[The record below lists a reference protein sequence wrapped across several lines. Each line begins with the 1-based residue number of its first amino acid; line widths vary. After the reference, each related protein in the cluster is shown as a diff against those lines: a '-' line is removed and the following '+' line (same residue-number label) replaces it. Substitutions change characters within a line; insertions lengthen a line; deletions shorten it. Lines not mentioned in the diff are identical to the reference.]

1 MCLFLTSCRNEDER
15 NNIIFYHMTYT
26 SDSNKTVAK
35 NSIYMS
41 IRMVIVLC
49 ITLYTTRAI
58 LNVLGVED
66 YGIYNVVCGFVSM
79 LAFLN
84 TSMSNGIQRYFNFE
98 YGKNGATGANRVYNT
113 ALIIQSILGI
123 VILILAESFG
133 LWYIYEKMV
142 IPAERFY
149 AAQWIF
155 QLSLI
160 SFLFIIMQA
169 PYTAAVMAH
178 ERMDFYA
185 IVSVLDAVL
194 KLGIVFFI
202 PLFNGDGLIIYGVL
216 QLLISAL
223 NFILYYVYSKK
234 NFREIKLYLIFDKVL
249 FRSMLGFSGWNV
261 FGSFANM
268 MKEQGINLIMNL
280 FFGPIVNAAR
290 GIAVQINSGL
300 QSFVANLGISIRPQI
315 VQSYAKG
322 DIERTMNLYFSIS
335 KLSCCLLYLISLP
348 VVLEIDFILHIWL
361 GENVPEHT
369 TSFIFI
375 IILTSFVNNLN
386 AATSNVVHATGKM
399 MLYQVTGGLTILLAI
414 PLAYFVLKFGATPE
428 WALIMS
434 LITMSFA
441 QVIALVVLKKIVNFS
456 INGYL
461 KKVIIPFFCV
471 VTISSPILY
480 FIRTIMEDGILRFC
494 LMISLSIFII
504 GIVIYHIGLNIKEK
518 SLIKNLFLD
527 RIHHGKL

>member
-1 MCLFLTSCRNEDER
+1 MPENISQ
-15 NNIIFYHMTYT
+15 NNKRI
-26 SDSNKTVAK
+26 AK

-58 LNVLGVED
+58 LDVLGVED

-84 TSMSNGIQRYFNFE
+84 TSMSNGIQRFFNFE
-98 YGKNGATGANRVYNT
+98 YGKNGEVGANRVYNT
-113 ALIIQSILGI
+113 ALIIQSLLAI
-123 VILILAESFG
+123 VILVLAESFE
-133 LWYIYEKMV
+133 LWYMYEKMV
-142 IPAERFY
+142 IPAERFI

-155 QLSLI
+155 QLSLV

-178 ERMDFYA
+178 EKMDFYA

-194 KLGIVFFI
+194 KLGIVFVI
-202 PLFNGDGLIIYGVL
+202 PLFDGDGLIIYGVL
-216 QLLISAL
+216 LSLISVL
-223 NFILYYVYSKK
+223 NFILYYVYCKK
-234 NFREIKLYLIFDKVL
+234 NFNEIKFHIIFDRTL
-249 FRSMLGFSGWNV
+249 FRLMLGFSGWNV

-322 DIERTMNLYFSIS
+322 DINRTMNLYFSIS
-335 KLSCCLLYLISLP
+335 KLSCCLLYFIALP
-348 VVLEIDFILHIWL
+348 VIIEIDFILHIWL
-361 GENVPEHT
+361 GDNIPDHT
-369 TSFIFI
+369 TTFIAI

-386 AATSNVVHATGKM
+386 AATSNVVHASGKM
-399 MLYQVTGGLTILLAI
+399 MLYQVTGGLAILLAI
-414 PLAYFVLKFGATPE
+414 PLAYWALKNGASPE
-428 WALIMS
+428 WALLMS
-434 LITMSFA
+434 FITMMFA
-441 QVIALVVLKKIVNFS
+441 QIIALIVLKRIVRYSIKEYMRKVLFPFIGVVLI
-456 INGYL
+456 
-461 KKVIIPFFCV
+461 C
-471 VTISSPILY
+471 SPIIYYASTL
-480 FIRTIMEDGILRFC
+480 FKEGLLRFC
-494 LMISLSIFII
+494 IITSMSIIVV
-504 GIVIYHIGLNIKEK
+504 GIAIYIIGLNTKEK
-518 SLIKNLFLD
+518 SLIRNMFLN
-527 RIHHGKL
+527 RILHR